1 MAPLWLGDDR
11 IATDLARRWP
21 SRRNFTGPGK
31 GLPIAAS
38 TAVSKFCSLIRA
50 QGAGGPPGYAGQAR

>member
-21 SRRNFTGPGK
+21 SRPRNFTGPGK
-31 GLPIAAS
+31 GRTDIAR
-38 TAVSKFCSLIRA
+38 VEHGF
-50 QGAGGPPGYAGQAR
+50 